1 MSCCAWFLEEEGHL
15 MMMIRDLKKYKI
27 LSHCDLACQYWSCD
41 HEGFVMWSLMIINKE
56 VNIKVCDP
64 DIHCG
69 GVEGVGPWQ
78 FDCDKFKKLSYCLVC
93 SNIDFD
99 KRIKLRRLIMI
110 IMVVQDLRRGRVQL
124 GGNLLRRSWQATPST
139 SLHLHH
145 DHHLRHHHQLHRCH
159 DQHPNKGWHI
169 FHSGNIFSVSCGK
182 VLNCLLFPSLVA
194 SYAPSLETLEYFKK
208 TRPVQCDHRKVIW
221 YLMAKR

>member
-124 GGNLLRRSWQATPST
+124 GGNLLRRSWQATLPPPFTSIMITTFAIIISSIIVTINITIRDDLYFTLQWQCFPSILWQRINT
-139 SLHLHH
+139 ML
-145 DHHLRHHHQLHRCH
+145 
-159 DQHPNKGWHI
+159 I
-169 FHSGNIFSVSCGK
+169 F
-182 VLNCLLFPSLVA
+182 LLFPSLVA
-194 SYAPSLETLEYFKK
+194 S
-208 TRPVQCDHRKVIW
+208 
-221 YLMAKR
+221 